1 MTEPKNQKKDECIGA
16 VLVVGGGVGGV
27 QTSLDLADA
36 GYYVYLVEQSPAIGG
51 AMAQLDKTFPTN
63 DCSMCILS
71 PKLVECGRHF
81 NIEIIINSQVRDLT
95 GKPGNFKVS
104 VHKNPSFVDPEKCV
118 ACGLCAEKC
127 PTKVEDE
134 FNEGFSQ
141 RKAIYIPY
149 PQAVPHLYHI
159 DPSHCR
165 YLTKGKCQ
173 VCVKVCQSNA
183 IDFEMKEEVLELMV
197 GAVILAPGFDEY
209 DAVKKYPFGY
219 GRYANVITSIQFER
233 LLSASG
239 PFEGHVKRPSDQAEP
254 KRIAFIQ
261 CVGSRD
267 IQYGNGYC
275 SGVCCMYTVK
285 ESIIAKEHAPGTDIT
300 IFYMDMRAYGK
311 GFDTYYEEAK
321 EKHGIKFVPSN
332 VSSIK
337 ETPDNKNL
345 LLKYVS
351 EDGRVIAEE
360 FNLVVLSVG
369 LEPSKTSKELARA
382 LNIDLNHY
390 GFCSTKGFTPLTTS
404 KPGIFVTGVFQG
416 PKDIPETVA
425 QSSGAA
431 ALASALLSPA
441 RGSLVKHKELPK
453 ELNVSGQPPRIGVFV
468 CHCGINIG
476 SVVDVKSVVEYAKA
490 LPHVVY
496 AEENLYSCSQD
507 AQERIKEL
515 IKEHTLN
522 RVVVASCSPRTH
534 EPLFQETLQEAGLN
548 RYLFELANI
557 RDQCSW
563 VHMNE
568 KEAATEKSKDLVR
581 MAVARASLIEP
592 LKRLTLELNPSVL
605 VIGGGIAGMVSALNI
620 ADQGFK
626 IHLMEKESEL
636 GGIARTIYSTLEGD
650 KVPEF
655 LDALITRVHKHPAI
669 SVYTN
674 AVLKEVAGYVGNYTS
689 TITLK
694 EKEEPLELKHGVAI
708 IATGAQEYKTSEYG
722 YGKDRRVATQHDLE
736 KELFKNSR
744 KLKGI
749 KNVVMIQCVDSR
761 NEEHPYC
768 SRICCSQAIK
778 NALKLKE
785 QNPGVNIYILYRD
798 IRTYGLKED
807 YYQQA
812 REQGIIFIRYDL
824 ETKPE
829 VRFVKGEE
837 EDSLVI
843 IANDSFLGAKLS
855 IDTDLLILSV
865 ATVPTENNKEI
876 ARHFKVPLTKEGFF
890 LEAHVK
896 LRPVDFATDGVFLCG
911 MSHYPKHIE
920 ETIAQ
925 ANAVGSRAGILLS
938 KGIVEAEANIAVVD
952 EVLCKGCG
960 LCVEVCP
967 YNAIS
972 LEDRKT
978 KLETVEFNARK
989 AVINPAS
996 CKGCGSCAAT
1006 CPLGAIS
1013 PLHYTTRQI
1022 EAMIDEATA
1031 KMEKASNE

>member
-1 MTEPKNQKKDECIGA
+1 MTEPKDQKKDECIGA

-27 QTSLDLADA
+27 QASLDLADA
-36 GYYVYLVEQSPAIGG
+36 GYHVYLVEQSPAIGG
-51 AMAQLDKTFPTN
+51 VMAQLDKTFPTN

-71 PKLVECGRHF
+71 PKLVECGRHL
-81 NIEIIINSQVRDLT
+81 NIEIITNAQVKGIT
-95 GKPGNFKVS
+95 GKPGSFKIS
-104 VHKNPSFVDPEKCV
+104 ILKKPSYVDPEKCV
-118 ACGLCAEKC
+118 ACGACAERC
-127 PTKVEDE
+127 PAKVKEE

-141 RKAIYIPY
+141 RRAIYIPY
-149 PQAVPHLYHI
+149 PQAVPHVYHI
-159 DPSHCR
+159 DPKHCR

-173 VCVKVCQSNA
+173 LCVKECQRNA
-183 IDFEMKEEVLELMV
+183 IDFEMKEEVCELSV
-197 GAVILAPGFDEY
+197 GAVVLAPGFDEY
-209 DAVKKYPFGY
+209 DASKKYPFGY

-239 PFEGHVKRPSDQAEP
+239 PFEGHVRRPSDQAEP

-267 IQYGNGYC
+267 IQYGSGYC
-275 SGVCCMYTVK
+275 SGVCCMYAVK
-285 ESIIAKEHAPGTDIT
+285 ESIIAKEHAPEIDIT

-311 GFDTYYEEAK
+311 GFDAYYEEARD
-321 EKHGIKFVPSN
+321 KHGIRFVASN

-337 ETPDNKNL
+337 EIPDTKNL
-345 LLKYVS
+345 LVKYVS
-351 EDGRVIAEE
+351 EDGRVTEEE
-360 FNLVVLSVG
+360 FDLVVLSVG
-369 LEPSKTSKELARA
+369 LEPSKTSKELSRV
-382 LNIDLNHY
+382 LGIDLNHY
-390 GFCSTKGFTPLTTS
+390 GFCSTRGFTPLSTS

-431 ALASALLSPA
+431 ALASALLTPA
-441 RGSLVKHKELPK
+441 RGSLVKQKEVPK
-453 ELNVSGQPPRIGVFV
+453 ELDVSGQPPRIGVFV

-476 SVVDVKSVVEYAKA
+476 SVVDVESVVGYAQT

-507 AQERIKEL
+507 TQERIKEL
-515 IKEHTLN
+515 IKEHNLN

-534 EPLFQETLQEAGLN
+534 EPLFQETIQEAGLN

-581 MAVARASLIEP
+581 MAVARASLIQP
-592 LKRLTLELNPSVL
+592 LKRLTLELNPSAL
-605 VIGGGIAGMVSALNI
+605 VVGGGIAGMVSALTI

-626 IHLMEKESEL
+626 VYLIEKETEL
-636 GGIARTIYSTLEGD
+636 GGMARSIYTTLEGESVQD
-650 KVPEF
+650 F
-655 LDALITRVHKHPAI
+655 INTLINRVHTHPAI
-669 SVYTN
+669 SIYIN
-674 AVLKEVAGYVGNYTS
+674 AELKEVSGYVGNYTS
-689 TITLK
+689 TIALK
-694 EKEEPLELKHGVAI
+694 GKGEFLQLTHGAAI

-722 YGKDRRVATQHDLE
+722 YSRDQRVVTQHDLE
-736 KELFKNSR
+736 AELFKNSNR
-744 KLKGI
+744 LKGI

-761 NEEHPYC
+761 NDEHPYC
-768 SRICCSQAIK
+768 SRICCSLAIK
-778 NALKLKE
+778 NALTLKE
-785 QNPGVNIYILYRD
+785 QNPKVNIYILYRD
-798 IRTYGLKED
+798 IRTYGFKED
-807 YYQQA
+807 YYREA
-812 REQGIIFIRYDL
+812 REKGIIFIRYDL
-824 ETKPE
+824 KTKPE
-829 VRFVKGEE
+829 LKFAKE
-837 EDSLVI
+837 EDRLVL
-843 IANDSFLGAKLS
+843 IANDSFLGARLT
-855 IDTDLLILSV
+855 INTDLLVLSV
-865 ATVPTENNKEI
+865 ATIPAESNKEI
-876 ARHFKVPLTKEGFF
+876 AKLFKVPLTKEGFF

-911 MSHYPKHIE
+911 MAHYPKHIE

-938 KGIVEAEANIAVVD
+938 KGKVEAEANISVVD
-952 EVLCKGCG
+952 ETRCKGCG

-972 LEDRKT
+972 LEDKKT

-989 AVINPAS
+989 ATINPAS

-1006 CPLGAIS
+1006 CPVGAIS
-1013 PLHYTTRQI
+1013 PLHYTTGQI
-1022 EAMIDEATA
+1022 EAMIDQATV
-1031 KMEKASNE
+1031 KMERASNE